1 MLIVSSNKNTGD
13 NMSITVRSSSFPT
26 DGWRLRAHDLFIV
39 SVFGMWSAILGLSPV
54 LAFYALVSN

>member
-1 MLIVSSNKNTGD
+1 
-13 NMSITVRSSSFPT
+13 MSIAVRTSRSVSG
-26 DGWRLRAHDLFIV
+26 GWRLRAHDLFIV